1 MIFEYQ
7 TAEEVVRHLRELRED
22 AEARAAAWARVAVRK
37 KKSGEE
43 FAQLARAVDGA
54 EFGKYSPVEDG
65 CHPYLTIF
73 YKVGREYKFDHIPA
87 FFFIDELPEDK
98 RDRAIIYGGVLM
110 RDTSPMRAEELRE
123 AISAEVTRARAK
135 AERLKRQEERAEKA
149 FAAYRTAIDVAT
161 ALLLQTCAECDGE
174 TVPAWQRGRNSLY
187 YAITGAKN

>member
-1 MIFEYQ
+1 MNFKYQ
-7 TAEEVVRHLRELRED
+7 TAEEVVQHLRELRED

-54 EFGKYSPVEDG
+54 AFGKYSPVEDG
-65 CHPYLTIF
+65 GHPYLTIS
-73 YKVGREYKFDHIPA
+73 YKVGRVYKFDQIPA
-87 FFFIDELPEDK
+87 YFYIDELPKDK

-110 RDTSPMRAEELRE
+110 RETSPMSAEELRE
-123 AISAEVTRARAK
+123 AIAAEVTRARAE

-149 FAAYRTAIDVAT
+149 FAAYRSALDVAT

-187 YAITGAKN
+187 YAITGAEN